1 MTINASTCQAGVLQ
15 WKLAGICRA
24 LASYAAGSWF
34 KKPSP
39 KQAIHGLE
47 GR

>member
-34 KKPSP
+34 KKALSETGDPR
-39 KQAIHGLE
+39 A
-47 GR
+47 